1 MPYSISDRVQ
11 SLPERILP
19 GAAGGGVL
27 GRMDPVLFVRP
38 TAQFQP
44 MVLER
49 VEDVRGF
56 QSCSQSWLWSP
67 RGNRARRPK
76 VAACG
81 LDVFD

>member
-1 MPYSISDRVQ
+1 
-11 SLPERILP
+11 
-19 GAAGGGVL
+19 
-27 GRMDPVLFVRP
+27 MDPVLFVRP